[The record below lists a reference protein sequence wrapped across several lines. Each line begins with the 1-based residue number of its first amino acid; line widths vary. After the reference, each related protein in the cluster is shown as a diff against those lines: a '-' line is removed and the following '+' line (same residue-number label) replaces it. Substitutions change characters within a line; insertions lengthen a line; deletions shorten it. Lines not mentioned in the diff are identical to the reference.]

1 MRKLIV
7 NIFVILCSICI
18 AATTQADSLP
28 SGGSVSGHLAAGD
41 IDPYT
46 FTGNAGEAVTIVME
60 EHTTSYGQI
69 YIYKPDG
76 SYWTYAKNLAHLT
89 LPVSGTYT
97 ATVKF
102 SSTAQSGNY
111 TIRYVRGGD
120 SVENGVLT
128 SGETASAN
136 LQAFDIDSF
145 TFGGGAGEAVTLML
159 DESASSYGQ
168 MYFYKPDGSYWTYAN
183 NLAHLTLPQT
193 GSYTVVVRLSTIT
206 QQGDYDLHFVLGGDA
221 IENTLLVS
229 GETHSETLT
238 SYDLDSYNFIGNAG
252 EAITLI
258 MDEDQS
264 SYGQMYFYKP
274 DGSYWTYANNLA
286 HLTLPQTGQYTVVV
300 RYSTI
305 TQAGDYALHYLRG
318 GDEVENGD
326 FTSGATRT
334 GNLATLDMDSYNF
347 SGNAGEAITLIMD
360 EDQSSYGQ
368 MYFYKPDGSYWT
380 YANNLAHLTLPQTG
394 EYTVVVRYST
404 ITHSGDYSLHFVH
417 GGNNV
422 ENGGLNSGATRT
434 GNLTSLDM
442 DSYNF
447 SGNAGEAI
455 TLIMDEDQSSYGQL
469 YFYKPD
475 GSYWTYANNLAHLTL
490 PQSGEYTVVVRY
502 SNITHSGDYALHFVR
517 GGDNVENGN
526 LSSGST
532 QSSNLTN
539 YDMDSYTFSALAQQ
553 EIVISLSESVSS
565 YGQIFVYKPDGSYWT
580 YGNNYLNVTLPTS
593 GTYTVIVRY
602 STITH
607 SGPYSLSYAIQL

>member
-7 NIFVILCSICI
+7 NIFVILCSISI

-76 SYWTYAKNLAHLT
+76 SYWTYANNLAHLT
-89 LPVSGTYT
+89 LPISGTYT
-97 ATVKF
+97 AAVKF

-286 HLTLPQTGQYTVVV
+286 HLTLPQTG
-300 RYSTI
+300 
-305 TQAGDYALHYLRG
+305 
-318 GDEVENGD
+318 
-326 FTSGATRT
+326 
-334 GNLATLDMDSYNF
+334 
-347 SGNAGEAITLIMD
+347 
-360 EDQSSYGQ
+360 
-368 MYFYKPDGSYWT
+368 
-380 YANNLAHLTLPQTG
+380 

-417 GGNNV
+417 GGNSV
-422 ENGGLNSGATRT
+422 ENGDLNSGATRT

-475 GSYWTYANNLAHLTL
+475 GSYWTYANNLAHVTL

-553 EIVISLSESVSS
+553 EIVISMSESVSS